1 MPIKKPQ
8 VSKEE
13 MDKNQS
19 QVGAAAPRYEK
30 TFKRLHKD
38 RVVSGLVG
46 LVNPVS
52 GGKRGPGDTEKLEE
66 RELKRGKNASE
77 MEGLDG
83 ASDKQLE
90 AGLPIQLRSAQ

>member
-1 MPIKKPQ
+1 
-8 VSKEE
+8 
-13 MDKNQS
+13 
-19 QVGAAAPRYEK
+19 
-30 TFKRLHKD
+30 LHKD

-66 RELKRGKNASE
+66 RKLKRGKNASE
-77 MEGLDG
+77 MEGVDG